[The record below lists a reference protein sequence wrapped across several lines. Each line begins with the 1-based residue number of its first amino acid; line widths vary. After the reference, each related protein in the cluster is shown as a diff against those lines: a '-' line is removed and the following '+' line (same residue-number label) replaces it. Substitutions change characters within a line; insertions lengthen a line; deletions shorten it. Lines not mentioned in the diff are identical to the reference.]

1 MRYILNEAKLSR
13 NLAAPFIKAF
23 NQLGLTESEANYFMN
38 LFGELRQK
46 NLLNSNLFTPV
57 KPDDETAD
65 YAEFVLNY
73 EGKLPDLKQ
82 LQVLAKDPD
91 TLLDV
96 FNYIINNP
104 KFLNAYNVEV
114 TEDDVKIEKKKV
126 EKADVNKI
134 TNKAH
139 YTEVPPV
146 AEDENWVTYS
156 PIDNAE
162 CIKLAD
168 NYFMK
173 NVTAEEKRILNNN
186 PENFRF
192 DWLLPRWCIAKKGS
206 WFTSQKVDKKNDRW
220 LITFTKKRPIEIYNQ
235 YIKGKFNFNHSS
247 AQVNFENFAENVGDK
262 YVGEVFLKNTQGETP
277 IGHGNYGY
285 HLYVNRGRVQ
295 SQSSLQPKPSYDYET
310 LETYRPIVITGTD
323 LERYHVNEE
332 TLVIPHGV
340 RTIHKGALKNLDK
353 VERIILPITT
363 LYIKKGAIQNL
374 PKLKSIETSNN
385 FVALEEGALDSI
397 VSKENIKY
405 NGVVRFGVYD
415 KEHDIFR
422 KPARL
427 KYMQSNLLREYKNV
441 GEE

>member
-23 NQLGLTESEANYFMN
+23 NKLGLTESEANYFMN
-38 LFGELRQK
+38 LFGELRQR

-57 KPDDETAD
+57 KPGDETAD
-65 YAEFVLNY
+65 HAEFVLDY

-82 LQVLAKDPD
+82 LQVLARDPD

-104 KFLNAYNVEV
+104 KFLNAYNIEI
-114 TEDDVKIEKKKV
+114 TEDDVKLEKKKAEEV
-126 EKADVNKI
+126 DLHKI

-139 YTEVPPV
+139 YTEIPPV

-162 CIKLAD
+162 GIKLID
-168 NYFMK
+168 SYFLK
-173 NVTAEEKRILNNN
+173 NVTDEEKRILNNN
-186 PENFRF
+186 PENFELSYL
-192 DWLLPRWCIAKKGS
+192 WPRWCVTRRGS
-206 WFTSQKVDKKNDRW
+206 YFTSQKVDKKNDRW
-220 LITFTKKRPIEIYNQ
+220 LVTFTKKRPIEIYNQ
-235 YIKGKFNFNHSS
+235 YIKGKYNFSS
-247 AQVNFENFAENVGDK
+247 SRDFEDRVGDPH
-262 YVGEVFLKNTQGETP
+262 VGEVFLKNTRGETQL
-277 IGHGNYGY
+277 GYHNYGY
-285 HLYVNRGRVQ
+285 HPYSNPGGNGLRQ
-295 SQSSLQPKPSYDYET
+295 SRLQNGPSYDYET
-310 LETYRPIVITGTD
+310 LETYRPIVIIGTD
-323 LERYHVNEE
+323 LERYRVNEE

-340 RTIHKGALKNLDK
+340 RTIHEGAFKDLDK

-363 LYIKKGAIQNL
+363 LYIKKGAIKNL
-374 PKLKSIETSNN
+374 QKLKSIETSNN
-385 FVALEEGALDSI
+385 FVALEEGALDNI
-397 VSKENIKY
+397 VSRENINY

-422 KPARL
+422 KPTRL
-427 KYMQSNLLREYKNV
+427 KYMQSNLLREYKDV